1 MNLTR
6 GAQNTFTFFS
16 PQGRRA
22 STTSLQVRSNGTG
35 GGSSGPPLGG
45 VSGIELFETLVGET
59 HAAAQRTIAVASC
72 INAIGIEARQI
83 SPQSL
88 VTLVPQVS
96 TVMDDATRRQKA
108 VGVPDETFAALTRF
122 FASLGYAQAL
132 VSAYGDDAEQWGG
145 EQAAFL
151 HLKNL
156 SAGWHRVSQLAL
168 AAVSSLDAD
177 IERCLPTRYAQ
188 NTAVL
193 KQLLIDVLRGGRPC
207 LDANGQPYIPELPQR
222 RPAPRRVIDKPCVVE
237 HQGKTVRA
245 IVKDISSSGLG
256 LERVFE
262 MAPHKVA
269 LIEFED
275 GRCIAGVVIWSNG
288 PSAGIKF
295 DAPLNPTVAL
305 LSN

>member
-1 MNLTR
+1 MAHRIL
-6 GAQNTFTFFS
+6 TFFS
-16 PQGRRA
+16 PPKVAVLRLLRSRLGPKEPAAARR
-22 STTSLQVRSNGTG
+22 S
-35 GGSSGPPLGG
+35 PPLAG
-45 VSGIELFETLVGET
+45 VSTIELFETFVGET

-72 INAIGIEARQI
+72 INAIGIGGRQI

-88 VTLVPQVS
+88 VTLMPQIS

-108 VGVPDETFAALTRF
+108 VGVQDETFAAVTRF

-132 VSAYGDDAEQWGG
+132 VSAYCDDAEQWGG

-168 AAVSSLDAD
+168 TAVSSLDAD

-193 KQLLIDVLRGGRPC
+193 KQLLVDVLGGGRPC

-256 LERVFE
+256 LERVSE

-288 PSAGIKF
+288 PSAGTKF
-295 DAPLNPTVAL
+295 DTPLNPADAL

>member
-1 MNLTR
+1 M
-6 GAQNTFTFFS
+6 G
-16 PQGRRA
+16 
-22 STTSLQVRSNGTG
+22 
-35 GGSSGPPLGG
+35 
-45 VSGIELFETLVGET
+45 
-59 HAAAQRTIAVASC
+59 
-72 INAIGIEARQI
+72 ARQI

-88 VTLVPQVS
+88 VTLMPQIS
-96 TVMDDATRRQKA
+96 TVMGDATRRQKA
-108 VGVPDETFAALTRF
+108 LGVQDETFASVTRF

-132 VSAYGDDAEQWGG
+132 VSAYCDDAEQWGG

-151 HLKNL
+151 HLKHL
-156 SAGWHRVSQLAL
+156 SAGWHRVSQLAF
-168 AAVSSLDAD
+168 AAVSTLDAD
-177 IERCLPTRYAQ
+177 IERCLSTRYAQ
-188 NTAVL
+188 NTSVL
-193 KQLLIDVLRGGRPC
+193 KQLLVDVLGGGRPC

-256 LERVFE
+256 LERVSE

-275 GRCIAGVVIWSNG
+275 GRCIAGVVIWCNG

-295 DAPLNPTVAL
+295 DAPLNPTDAL